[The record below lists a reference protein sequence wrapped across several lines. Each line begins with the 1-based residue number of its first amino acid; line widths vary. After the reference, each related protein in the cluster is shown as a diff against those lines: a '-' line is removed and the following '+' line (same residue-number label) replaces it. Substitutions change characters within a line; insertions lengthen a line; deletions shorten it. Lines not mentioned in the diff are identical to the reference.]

1 MDVGL
6 SYKQKRPDESR
17 VFDAIVIGSGM
28 GGLTAAAA
36 LAKQHQKRVLVLE
49 RHYTAGGFT
58 HAFTRPGYEW
68 DVGVHYIGQ
77 VGPGGAL
84 RAPYDWLTDGALDWA
99 PLPDVY
105 DRVHLGDRTYDYVSG
120 TKRFIEQM
128 KSYFPGEEAAIEKYV
143 SLIKSAARSGSMFA
157 IERTLP
163 KLASRF
169 MGPLLRAPQMRHASR
184 TTREVLMELT
194 RNEELIA
201 VLTAQLGDYGLPPS
215 RSSFAMHAAV
225 AAHYIGG
232 AYFPVGGASAIARSI
247 APVIERAGGQIFV
260 NAEVREIIVEDGRA
274 VGVRMADEREL
285 RAKTIISDAGAV
297 NTYERLLPRAQKDA
311 DVERSL
317 AKVGSSVSYVCL
329 YLGMKHTDADLG
341 LTGTNLWIYPDHDHD
356 GSFARFM
363 SEPNA
368 DAYLDGKTPLPLVY
382 VSFPS
387 AKDPTW
393 SARHPGRATVDVIV
407 PARYEWFTAWEGTR
421 WKKRG
426 RDYDALKAKLTE
438 RILEVTFAKLPQLR
452 GKIDFAEL
460 STPLTTKHFAGYEKG
475 ELYGLDHTPERYR
488 MKMRAA
494 TELPGLYLAG
504 QDLVSCGVSGAM
516 FGGLLAATAIAGP
529 RALFAAMRR

>member
-6 SYKQKRPDESR
+6 SYKQKRPDGA
-17 VFDAIVIGSGM
+17 FDAIVIGSGM

-36 LAKQHQKRVLVLE
+36 LAKQWKKRVLVLE

-99 PLPDVY
+99 KLPDVY
-105 DRVHLGDRTYDYVSG
+105 DRVYLGDRAYDYVSG
-120 TKRFIEQM
+120 TKRFIQQM

-143 SLIKSAARSGSMFA
+143 ALVKSAARSGTTFA
-157 IERTLP
+157 VDRTLP
-163 KLASRF
+163 KLASRLL
-169 MGPLLRAPQMRHASR
+169 GPLLRAPQMRYASR

-201 VLTAQLGDYGLPPS
+201 VLTAQFGDYGLPPS
-215 RSSFAMHAAV
+215 KSSFAIHAMV
-225 AAHYIGG
+225 AAHYLGG
-232 AYFPVGGASAIARSI
+232 GYFPVGGASAIARSV
-247 APVIERAGGQIFV
+247 APVIERAGGQIFI
-260 NAEVREIIVEDGRA
+260 NADVKEIIIEDGRA

-285 RAKTIISDAGAV
+285 RAKIIISDAGAV
-297 NTYERLLPRAQKDA
+297 NTYERLLPRSHEDKG
-311 DVERSL
+311 VERAL
-317 AKVGSSVSYVCL
+317 ARVGSSVSYVCL
-329 YLGMKHTDADLG
+329 YLGMKHTDSELG
-341 LTGTNLWIYPDHDHD
+341 LTGTNMWIYPDHDHD
-356 GSFARFM
+356 GNFARLM
-363 SEPNA
+363 SEPSA
-368 DAYLDGKTPLPLVY
+368 DAYLDGKTQLPLVY
-382 VSFPS
+382 ISFPS

-393 SARHPGRATVDVIV
+393 KDRHPGRATVDVIA
-407 PARYEWFTAWEGTR
+407 PARYEWFAAWEKTR

-426 RDYDALKAKLTE
+426 ADYDALKAKLTE
-438 RILEVTFAKLPQLR
+438 RILDVTFAKLPQLR

-475 ELYGLDHTPERYR
+475 ELYGLDHSPERYR
-488 MKMRAA
+488 MKMRAE
-494 TELPGLYLAG
+494 TEIPGLYLTG

-516 FGGLLAATAIAGP
+516 FGGLLTATAIAGP
-529 RALFAAMRR
+529 RALIAAMRR